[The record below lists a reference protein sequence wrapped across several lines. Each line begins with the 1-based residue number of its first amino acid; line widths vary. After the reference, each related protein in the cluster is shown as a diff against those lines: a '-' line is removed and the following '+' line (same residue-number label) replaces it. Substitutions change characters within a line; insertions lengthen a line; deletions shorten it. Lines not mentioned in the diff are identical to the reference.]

1 MSNNSNDSGSFVVG
15 FIVGGLVGAAV
26 ALLLAP
32 QTGEETRSDLL
43 RKGVEL
49 RERGESALHEA
60 RLRAEELAA
69 EASEWTKHTGEEVAK
84 GARSKM
90 HGKAADAEA

>member
-1 MSNNSNDSGSFVVG
+1 MSNNSSDSGAFVVG

-32 QTGEETRSDLL
+32 QTGEETRSDLM
-43 RKGVEL
+43 RKGIEL

-60 RLRAEELAA
+60 RVRAEELAA
-69 EASEWTKHTGEEVAK
+69 EASEWAKHTAEDVAK

-90 HGKAADAEA
+90 RGKAADGEA

>member
-1 MSNNSNDSGSFVVG
+1 MSNNSNDSGGFVVG

-69 EASEWTKHTGEEVAK
+69 EASAWAKHTGEEVVKGVRAK
-84 GARSKM
+84 TRGNTE
-90 HGKAADAEA
+90 DAEA

>member
-1 MSNNSNDSGSFVVG
+1 MSNNSNDSGGFVVG

-43 RKGVEL
+43 RTGVEL
-49 RERGESALHEA
+49 RERGESSLHEA

-69 EASEWTKHTGEEVAK
+69 EASAWAKHAGEEVVK
-84 GARSKM
+84 GARAKTR
-90 HGKAADAEA
+90 GKAEDAEA